1 MEQEYILRLY
11 DTDLITFS
19 LSERGIEGLNAEIH
33 EINKTERHLFPLDL
47 ELGDA
52 GLLKWLRRRVIP
64 KNRAYVAE
72 ILKTFGLSIN
82 DTKGIIDVCKGLSLN
97 DSFWVVPQGF
107 TGTFAQY
114 NLYEN
119 RFSEIL
125 SLVAYTG
132 IGQSDAAFTTSPEL
146 TTNGM
151 LPKAWRFIE
160 GDGIYLYKGGTSGAA
175 NTGNEPYSE
184 FYASQIAQAMGLHAV
199 RYELENWKGI
209 LASRCKLFTDID
221 TAYIPIGRIIREG
234 GLKACLEYY
243 KKLGM
248 EAYEELKS
256 MLVFDAVIY
265 NEDRHFGNFGV
276 LRDNHSGSLLGAA
289 PIFDN
294 GLSLFN
300 FAMPEDWKDLDSYAK
315 TRGTAYGISFESVCQ
330 EVLGPVQA
338 RHLRGLIGF
347 TFQRHPKLN
356 LPEERL
362 TAIERHIQKRVC
374 QLLELAPNREK
385 GKKRSEQ
392 ER

>member
-1 MEQEYILRLY
+1 MEQAYVLRLY
-11 DTDLITFS
+11 DTDLLSFS
-19 LSERGIEGLNAEIH
+19 LSEQGIEGLKAQIH
-33 EINKTERHLFPLDL
+33 SIDEEDRALFPLDL
-47 ELGDA
+47 ELTDD
-52 GLLKWLRRRVIP
+52 GLVKWLQRRGIP

-72 ILKTFGLSIN
+72 ILKTYGLSVN

-97 DSFWVVPQGF
+97 DSYWVVPQGF

-160 GDGIYLYKGGTSGAA
+160 GEGIYLYKGGTFGAA

-184 FYASQIAQAMGLHAV
+184 FYASQVAQAMGLDAV
-199 RYELENWKGI
+199 AYELENWKGI
-209 LASRCKLFTDID
+209 LASRCKLFTDIN
-221 TAYIPIGRIIREG
+221 TAYIPIGRIVREG

-243 KKLGM
+243 RQLGP
-248 EAYEELKS
+248 EAYEQIKS

-276 LRDNHSGSLLGAA
+276 LRDNHTGKVTGAA
-289 PIFDN
+289 PVFDN
-294 GLSLFN
+294 GMS
-300 FAMPEDWKDLDSYAK
+300 
-315 TRGTAYGISFESVCQ
+315 RGTAYSVSFESVCQ
-330 EVLGPVQA
+330 EVMGPIQA
-338 RHLRGLIGF
+338 RQLRKLIGF
-347 TFQRHPKLN
+347 TFHRHPRLN
-356 LPEERL
+356 WPEYRL
-362 TAIERHIQKRVC
+362 EAIERHLQKRVR
-374 QLLELAPNREK
+374 QLLELAPELR
-385 GKKRSEQ
+385 RRQ
-392 ER
+392 EIKQRDLER

>member
-1 MEQEYILRLY
+1 MNEEYVLRLY
-11 DTDLITFS
+11 DDDLLSFS
-19 LSERGIEGLNAEIH
+19 LRQEGIEGLKAAIH
-33 EINKTERHLFPLDL
+33 EIYAQEPDLFPLDMDL
-47 ELGDA
+47 NDD
-52 GLLKWLRRRVIP
+52 GLLRWLQKRVIP

-72 ILKTFGLSIN
+72 ILKTFSLSIN

-97 DSFWVVPQGF
+97 DSYWIVPKGF
-107 TGTFAQY
+107 EGNFAQY

-151 LPKAWRFIE
+151 LPKAWRFMD
-160 GDGIYLYKGGTSGAA
+160 GDGIYLYKGGTFGAA

-184 FYASQIAQAMGLHAV
+184 FYACQIAQTMGLNAV
-199 RYELENWKGI
+199 EYGLENWKGI

-221 TAYIPIGRIIREG
+221 TSYIPIGRVVRQG
-234 GLKACLEYY
+234 GLKACLAYY
-243 KKLGM
+243 KELGP
-248 EAYEELKS
+248 EAYEQIKS

-265 NEDRHFGNFGV
+265 NEDRHFGNFGI
-276 LRDNHSGSLLGAA
+276 LRDNRTGKVLGAA

-300 FAMPEDWKDLDSYAK
+300 FAMPDDFKDLDSYAK
-315 TRGTAYGISFESVCQ
+315 TRGTAYGVSFESVCQ
-330 EVLGPVQA
+330 EVMGPVQV
-338 RHLRGLIGF
+338 RQLRKLIGF
-347 TFQRHPKLN
+347 TFRRHPKLN

-362 TAIERHIQKRVC
+362 NAIERHIQKRVR
-374 QLLELAPNREK
+374 QLLELAPERKPVERHSARE
-385 GKKRSEQ
+385 R
-392 ER
+392 